1 MKTLIH
7 RAHIELFLLREKVRD
22 LRENK
27 SGAAMIE
34 YSILI
39 GLITAAVIATI
50 VLVGEQGHDCMD
62 HSQYQYDEPV
72 VRH

>member
-1 MKTLIH
+1 MKNLMY
-7 RAHIELFLLREKVRD
+7 RAHSELFLLREKVRD
-22 LRENK
+22 MLENK

-50 VLVGEQGHDCMD
+50 VLVGGK
-62 HSQYQYDEPV
+62 V
-72 VRH
+72 TAAWTTLNANWTTT